1 MGKVWRTCLG
11 RKLGVRKGGRS
22 EGHEESSGPRIEER
36 RWGRRGV
43 KIEEL
48 SPLLTPK
55 IQRPRPGLM
64 TWNRVRRVFNP
75 PIDENGALAIK
86 KVVAMS
92 RPILSSLFVP
102 VYYLIIL

>member
-1 MGKVWRTCLG
+1 MKRVAAQEM
-11 RKLGVRKGGRS
+11 KK
-22 EGHEESSGPRIEER
+22 EE
-36 RWGRRGV
+36 GV
-43 KIEEL
+43 KIEDL

-64 TWNRVRRVFNP
+64 TWSRVRRVFNP

-92 RPILSSLFVP
+92 RYMGPVP